1 MVPQISTK
9 HTIFFDIKSLNVKK
23 TLHVTLDIEFN
34 KMKIIDTK
42 WVIRNQIEGQSIQ
55 WQTEKVQ
62 NTYRKIMIEQHA
74 LT

>member
-1 MVPQISTK
+1 M
-9 HTIFFDIKSLNVKK
+9 
-23 TLHVTLDIEFN
+23 TLDIEFN
-34 KMKIIDTK
+34 KMKILDTK

-74 LT
+74 PT